1 MEFVLANWQLFAG
14 VVLVAALLLI
24 SSSKASFG
32 GVIQANPSQIVQVIN
47 QSKAQVIDLRS
58 NLAFKEGH
66 LIGAVNLTDDQL
78 AAGLKKLKLSEKP
91 VVLVADIKGST
102 GAAAKI
108 LKAADVA
115 QIYQLKGGIQSWTD
129 EHLPLVTS

>member
-14 VVLVAALLLI
+14 VVLVAALILI
-24 SSSKASFG
+24 SSNKASFG

-58 NLAFKEGH
+58 DLAFKEGH
-66 LIGAVNLTDDQL
+66 LIGAVNLVDDQL
-78 AAGLKKLKLSEKP
+78 AAGIKKLKLSEKP
-91 VVLVADIKGST
+91 VVLVADIRGST
-102 GAAAKI
+102 SAAAKI

-115 QIYQLKGGIQSWTD
+115 QVYQLKGGVQSWTD

>member
-24 SSSKASFG
+24 SSNKASFG

-58 NLAFKEGH
+58 DLAFKEGH
-66 LIGAVNLTDDQL
+66 LIGAVNLVDDQL
-78 AAGLKKLKLSEKP
+78 AAGIKKLKLSEKP
-91 VVLVADIKGST
+91 VVLVADIRGST
-102 GAAAKI
+102 SAAAKI

-115 QIYQLKGGIQSWTD
+115 QVYQLKGGVQSWTD